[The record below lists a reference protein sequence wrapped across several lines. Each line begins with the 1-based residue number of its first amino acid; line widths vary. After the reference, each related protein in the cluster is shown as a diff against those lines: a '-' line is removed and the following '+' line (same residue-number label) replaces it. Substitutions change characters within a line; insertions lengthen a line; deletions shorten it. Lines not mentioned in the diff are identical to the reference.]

1 MTSSYD
7 CSTEETRFEGLAH
20 AQRAI
25 AEQQCIVFPTDTVYG
40 IAADAFS
47 PLAVRLLLA
56 AKGRSR
62 TMPPPVLIPRVQTMD
77 GLAVDIG
84 DDARKLAE
92 KFWPGALTLIL
103 HAQPSLEWDLGETK
117 GTVALRVPDDELA
130 LEILARTGPLA
141 VSSANR
147 SGQPAAQTAANA
159 QEQLAESVE
168 VYLDG
173 GPRPAES
180 GTEDI
185 ALPSTIV
192 DCTGSRARVVRQG
205 AIALEDLRDVVPS
218 ILAFGQEVPVWQPG
232 ADSALN
238 ATGSEETASGET
250 AAEGETAGERAPD
263 TADAAAETSPEDGSA
278 APAATETTA
287 DDTSARVA
295 TTDTTADDTTPDTTP
310 DAPVAEQPAESAAP
324 EAAPAVEGEDS
335 ERQDAAT
342 PRATGSE
349 S

>member
-1 MTSSYD
+1 VTSSYD

-180 GTEDI
+180 DI
-185 ALPSTIV
+185 DEVALPSTIV

-238 ATGSEETASGET
+238 ASASEETVSEETTGAAS
-250 AAEGETAGERAPD
+250 AAEDAPETSAEDG
-263 TADAAAETSPEDGSA
+263 AAAPG
-278 APAATETTA
+278 ATETA
-287 DDTSARVA
+287 
-295 TTDTTADDTTPDTTP
+295 ADDTTALVDTTDATADETTAATTP
-310 DAPVAEQPAESAAP
+310 AGSADAPVVEQPAESAAP
-324 EAAPAVEGEDS
+324 EAAPAAETEDS
-335 ERQDAAT
+335 QRQDAET
-342 PRATGSE
+342 PRAAGSE

>member
-1 MTSSYD
+1 VTSSYD

-180 GTEDI
+180 DSDEV

-238 ATGSEETASGET
+238 ATASDETVSEETAEAEPAAEDAPETSSEDHAAAPEATET
-250 AAEGETAGERAPD
+250 AADGTTAHVDTSDVAADDATADTTPAA
-263 TADAAAETSPEDGSA
+263 TADAPV
-278 APAATETTA
+278 
-287 DDTSARVA
+287 VA
-295 TTDTTADDTTPDTTP
+295 
-310 DAPVAEQPAESAAP
+310 QPAESA
-324 EAAPAVEGEDS
+324 EAAPAAEPEDPQ
-335 ERQDAAT
+335 RQDAET
-342 PRATGSE
+342 PRAAGSE

>member
-130 LEILARTGPLA
+130 LEVLARTGPLA

-180 GTEDI
+180 DSDEV

-238 ATGSEETASGET
+238 ATVSEETVSEESAEGEPAAEDAPETSSEDRAAAPGATET
-250 AAEGETAGERAPD
+250 AADGTTAHVD
-263 TADAAAETSPEDGSA
+263 TSDATAATTSA
-278 APAATETTA
+278 ATA
-287 DDTSARVA
+287 N
-295 TTDTTADDTTPDTTP
+295 
-310 DAPVAEQPAESAAP
+310 APVVEQPAESAAP
-324 EAAPAVEGEDS
+324 EAAPAAEPEDP
-335 ERQDAAT
+335 ERQDAET
-342 PRATGSE
+342 PRAAGSE

>member
-180 GTEDI
+180 DSDEV

-238 ATGSEETASGET
+238 ATASEGTVSEETTG
-250 AAEGETAGERAPD
+250 
-263 TADAAAETSPEDGSA
+263 A
-278 APAATETTA
+278 APAADDTPETSAEDGAAAPGATETA
-287 DDTSARVA
+287 
-295 TTDTTADDTTPDTTP
+295 ADDTTALVDTTDATADETTAATTPAATTP
-310 DAPVAEQPAESAAP
+310 DAPVVEQPAESAAP
-324 EAAPAVEGEDS
+324 EAALAAETEDS
-335 ERQDAAT
+335 QRQDAET
-342 PRATGSE
+342 PRAAGSE

>member
-84 DDARKLAE
+84 DDARRLAE

-180 GTEDI
+180 GSDEV

-238 ATGSEETASGET
+238 ATASEETVSEET
-250 AAEGETAGERAPD
+250 TG
-263 TADAAAETSPEDGSA
+263 A
-278 APAATETTA
+278 APAAEDAPETSAEDGAAAPGATETA
-287 DDTSARVA
+287 
-295 TTDTTADDTTPDTTP
+295 ADDTTALVDTTDATADETTAATTPAATTP
-310 DAPVAEQPAESAAP
+310 DAPVVEQPAESAAP
-324 EAAPAVEGEDS
+324 EAAPAVETEDS
-335 ERQDAAT
+335 QRQDAET
-342 PRATGSE
+342 PRAAGSE

>member
-117 GTVALRVPDDELA
+117 GTVALRVPDDALA

-180 GTEDI
+180 GAEEI

-218 ILAFGQEVPVWQPG
+218 ILAFGQEVPVWEPG

-238 ATGSEETASGET
+238 AEGTEETAPEESSTEEP
-250 AAEGETAGERAPD
+250 A
-263 TADAAAETSPEDGSA
+263 AAAEA
-278 APAATETTA
+278 
-287 DDTSARVA
+287 
-295 TTDTTADDTTPDTTP
+295 
-310 DAPVAEQPAESAAP
+310 APVAPVASDPAAEESSDAVDTPAEAPAEAAEAAPVVEQPAEPVAS
-324 EAAPAVEGEDS
+324 ETTSTVEGGNS
-335 ERQDAAT
+335 ERQDAET
-342 PRATGSE
+342 PRATGAE

>member
-180 GTEDI
+180 DSDDV

-238 ATGSEETASGET
+238 G
-250 AAEGETAGERAPD
+250 
-263 TADAAAETSPEDGSA
+263 ADAATDADAVTDEAETAEQTDAPETPAADGTDEA
-278 APAATETTA
+278 VAATEATDVTEGSDSATA
-287 DDTSARVA
+287 ETPADVA
-295 TTDTTADDTTPDTTP
+295 
-310 DAPVAEQPAESAAP
+310 
-324 EAAPAVEGEDS
+324 AAPAVATEEEAS
-335 ERQDAAT
+335 TSDAPAGLPT
-342 PRATGSE
+342 DDTAHSTGTDRIPGQQE
-349 S
+349 PGKDA

>member
-1 MTSSYD
+1 VTSSYD

-180 GTEDI
+180 DSDEV

-238 ATGSEETASGET
+238 ASASEETVSEETTEGELVAEDAPETSSEDGAAAPGTTET
-250 AAEGETAGERAPD
+250 A
-263 TADAAAETSPEDGSA
+263 
-278 APAATETTA
+278 
-287 DDTSARVA
+287 
-295 TTDTTADDTTPDTTP
+295 ADDTTAHADTTDATADETTAATTP
-310 DAPVAEQPAESAAP
+310 AATADAPVVEQPAESAAP
-324 EAAPAVEGEDS
+324 EAAPAAETEDS
-335 ERQDAAT
+335 QRQDAET
-342 PRATGSE
+342 PRAAGSE